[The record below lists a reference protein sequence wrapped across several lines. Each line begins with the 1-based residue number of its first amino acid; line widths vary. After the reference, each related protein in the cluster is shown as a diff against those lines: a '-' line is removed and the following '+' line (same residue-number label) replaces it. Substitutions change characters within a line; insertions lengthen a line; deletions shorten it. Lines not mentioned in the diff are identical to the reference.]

1 MRLKISALLLMILTG
16 LGLLQVG
23 TALVGG
29 LALRQSNVALEAI
42 RTSALLPM
50 AHLKAISDAYA
61 VSVVDAA
68 HKLRNGNFDWAEA
81 AKAVDG
87 ATATIDTAWRAV
99 QVAALAAA
107 AQPHLQEARSR
118 KAAAQVVTEQLRA
131 IIRAEDRAALDTL
144 VRTTM
149 YPAIDPLTEAIG
161 ALLDVQIAEAGTQAV
176 AARDEAA
183 FDTVV
188 QAVMTSVALLL
199 LGAAAVLVVR
209 RVTRPL
215 REVAAAT
222 RTLAAGDFSVT
233 ISHGQRLDEV
243 GELAASVITFQVALR
258 EAAEARAR
266 HDELRASAE
275 AQRRAALIAMADTVE
290 REAGAA
296 VKRVVAQAAAMAVE
310 VEAVAASAEVVA
322 TESAAVTDATQQA
335 QQNVQGVAAATEQLA
350 ASIHEISRQVAGAS
364 EATQRAA
371 QQGTQGQERIATLV
385 RNVQQ
390 IGGVA
395 KSIADIAAQTNLL
408 ALNATIE
415 AARAGDAGKGF
426 AVVAGEVKALAAQ
439 TSRATEEIAREV
451 AEVAAATERA
461 VAVVTGMAHS
471 IASVDTA
478 TAAIALAM
486 EQQTAATQEISRA
499 VAETHS
505 ATMIA
510 TSRVAAVSTE
520 GATVGG
526 RSRQMRTVSAQVRDA
541 VAELR
546 EAMVRIVREA
556 VPDVDRRADQRV
568 ETDIE
573 LILQAAGVPAGTR
586 VRVSSL
592 SEGGCAL
599 EPGGPALP
607 VGAMVSLRG
616 TGSAASLVLR
626 AQVVVEGPDPL
637 PTRLRFHDLDDA
649 KREMLRAMI
658 AKPAAFGR
666 IAA

>member
-1 MRLKISALLLMILTG
+1 MRLRISALLLMILTG
-16 LGLLQVG
+16 LGLLHVG

-50 AHLKAISDAYA
+50 DHLKAISDAYA

-81 AKAVDG
+81 YKAVDG
-87 ATATIDTAWRAV
+87 AAATIDTAWRAV
-99 QVAALAAA
+99 QVAPFAAV
-107 AQPHLQEARSR
+107 AQPRLQEARSR
-118 KAAAQVVTEQLRA
+118 KAAAQVVVEQLRT

-161 ALLDVQIAEAGTQAV
+161 ALLDVLIAEAGTQAV

-183 FDTVV
+183 FDTVM

-199 LGAAAVLVVR
+199 LGAAAILVVL

-215 REVAAAT
+215 RHVAAAT
-222 RTLAAGDFSVT
+222 RMLAAGDLSVA
-233 ISHGQRLDEV
+233 IPHGQRHDEV
-243 GELAASVITFQVALR
+243 GELAASVTTFQAALR
-258 EAAEARAR
+258 EASETRV
-266 HDELRASAE
+266 RASAE
-275 AQRRAALIAMADTVE
+275 VERKNALIAMADTVE

-322 TESAAVTDATQQA
+322 TESAAVTEATQQA

-371 QQGTQGQERIATLV
+371 QQGTQGQERIAALV
-385 RNVQQ
+385 QSVQQ

-439 TSRATEEIAREV
+439 TSRATQEIAREV

-505 ATMIA
+505 ATLVA
-510 TSRVAAVSTE
+510 ASRVAAVSTE

-526 RSRQMRTVSAQVRDA
+526 RSRQMRTVSAQVRNA
-541 VAELR
+541 VAELGQ
-546 EAMVRIVREA
+546 AMVRIVREA
-556 VPDVDRRADQRV
+556 VPDVDRRADPRV
-568 ETDIE
+568 VTDIE
-573 LILQAAGVPAGTR
+573 LILQAPGVPAGTR
-586 VRVSSL
+586 MRVSSL

-607 VGAMVSLRG
+607 VGATVSLRG
-616 TGSAASLVLR
+616 TGAAASLVLR
-626 AQVVVEGPDPL
+626 AEVVVEGPAPL

-649 KREMLRAMI
+649 KRGMLRAMI
-658 AKPAAFGR
+658 ERPAAFGR
-666 IAA
+666 TAA

>member
-1 MRLKISALLLMILTG
+1 MRLKISALLLLILAG
-16 LGLLQVG
+16 LGLLKVG

-29 LALRQSNVALEAI
+29 LALRQSSSALETI

-50 AHLKAISDAYA
+50 DHLKAISDSYA

-68 HKLRNGNFDWAEA
+68 HKLRNDNFDWAEA

-87 ATATIDTAWRAV
+87 AARTIDTAWRAV
-99 QVAALAAA
+99 QAAPLAAV
-107 AQPHLQEARSR
+107 AQPHLQAARGH
-118 KAAAQVVTEQLRA
+118 KAAAQGVVEQLRA
-131 IIRAEDRAALDTL
+131 IIRAQDRAALDTL

-161 ALLDVQIAEAGTQAV
+161 LLLDVQIAEAGAQAM
-176 AARDEAA
+176 AARDEAV

-188 QAVMTSVALLL
+188 QTFMTGVALLL
-199 LGAAAVLVVR
+199 AGAAAVLVVL

-215 REVAAAT
+215 RQVAAAT
-222 RTLAAGDFSVT
+222 RTLAGGDLSVT
-233 ISHGQRLDEV
+233 IPHGQRHDEV

-266 HDELRASAE
+266 HEELRASAE
-275 AQRRAALIAMADTVE
+275 SERRNALIAMADTVE

-296 VKRVVAQAAAMAVE
+296 VKRVVAQAAAMTEEA
-310 VEAVAASAEVVA
+310 EAVAASAELVA
-322 TESAAVTDATQQA
+322 AESAAVTDATQQT

-350 ASIHEISRQVAGAS
+350 ASIQEISRQVAGAS

-371 QQGTQGQERIATLV
+371 QQGSQGQERIAALV
-385 RNVQQ
+385 QSVQQ

-451 AEVAAATERA
+451 SEVAAATERA
-461 VAVVTGMAHS
+461 VAVVTGMANS
-471 IASVDTA
+471 IASVDMA

-486 EQQTAATQEISRA
+486 EQQTAATHEISRA
-499 VAETHS
+499 VAETNS
-505 ATMIA
+505 ATVVAA
-510 TSRVAAVSTE
+510 TRVAVVSSE
-520 GATVGG
+520 SATVGG
-526 RSRQMRTVSAQVRDA
+526 RSRQMRTGSAQVRNA
-541 VAELR
+541 VADLR
-546 EAMVRIVREA
+546 EAMVRIVRQA
-556 VPDVDRRADQRV
+556 VPDVDRRAEPRA

-573 LILQAAGVPAGTR
+573 VILEAANVPAGTR
-586 VRVSSL
+586 VRVSNL

-599 EPGGPALP
+599 QPDGPALP
-607 VGAMVSLRG
+607 IGALVGLRG
-616 TGSAASLVLR
+616 TGMAASLSLR
-626 AQVVVEGPDPL
+626 AEVVSGEPGEKT
-637 PTRLRFHDLDDA
+637 TRLRFQGLDDA

-658 AKPAAFGR
+658 AKSAAFGR
-666 IAA
+666 TAA

>member
-1 MRLKISALLLMILTG
+1 MRLKISALLLVILTG

-23 TALVGG
+23 TTLVGG
-29 LALRQSNVALEAI
+29 FALRQSNVALETI
-42 RTSALLPM
+42 RSSALLPM

-87 ATATIDTAWRAV
+87 AAATIDTAWRAV
-99 QVAALAAA
+99 QAAPLVEA
-107 AQPHLQEARSR
+107 AQPLLQEARSR
-118 KAAAQVVTEQLRA
+118 KAAAQLVTERLRA
-131 IIRAEDRAALDTL
+131 IIRAQDTAALDTL
-144 VRTTM
+144 VRTAM

-161 ALLDVQIAEAGTQAV
+161 ALLDVQIAYAGTQAV

-183 FDTVV
+183 FDTAM
-188 QAVMTSVALLL
+188 QAIMTGVALVL
-199 LGAAAVLVVR
+199 LGAAAVLVKL

-215 REVAAAT
+215 RQVTAAT
-222 RTLAAGDFSVT
+222 RTLAGGDFSVT
-233 ISHGQRLDEV
+233 IPHGQRLDEV
-243 GELAASVITFQVALR
+243 GELAGSVITFQIALR
-258 EAAEARAR
+258 DAAQARAR
-266 HDELRASAE
+266 HEELRASAE
-275 AQRRAALIAMADTVE
+275 AERKAALTTMADTVE
-290 REAGAA
+290 REAAAA
-296 VKRVVAQAAAMAVE
+296 VKRVVAQAALMADE
-310 VEAVAASAEVVA
+310 AEAVAASAEVVA
-322 TESAAVTDATQQA
+322 ADSAAVSQATQQA

-371 QQGTQGQERIATLV
+371 QQGNQGQERIATLV

-461 VAVVTGMAHS
+461 VAVVTGMANS

-505 ATMIA
+505 ATMVA
-510 TSRVAAVSTE
+510 ASRVAAVSSE
-520 GATVGG
+520 SAAVGG
-526 RSRQMRTVSAQVRDA
+526 RSRQMRTGSAQVRNA

-546 EAMVRIVREA
+546 EAVVRIVREA
-556 VPDVDRRADQRV
+556 VPDVDRRADGRV

-616 TGSAASLVLR
+616 TGAAASLILR
-626 AQVVVEGPDPL
+626 AEVVVEGPDPA
-637 PTRLRFHDLDDA
+637 PTRLRFLDLDDA

-658 AKPAAFGR
+658 AKPAVFGR

>member
-1 MRLKISALLLMILTG
+1 MRLKISVLLLLILAG
-16 LGLLQVG
+16 LAVLKVG
-23 TALVGG
+23 TAVKGG
-29 LALRQSNVALEAI
+29 LALRQSSFALETI
-42 RTSALLPM
+42 RTSALSPM
-50 AHLKAISDAYA
+50 VDLKAISDAYA

-81 AKAVDG
+81 AKAVEG
-87 ATATIDTAWRAV
+87 AAATIESAWRGV
-99 QVAALAAA
+99 QAAPLAAV
-107 AQPHLQEARSR
+107 AQPHLQAARGH
-118 KAAAQVVTEQLRA
+118 KAGAEVVVEQLRA
-131 IIRAEDRAALDTL
+131 IIRTQDRAALDIL

-161 ALLDVQIAEAGTQAV
+161 LLLDVQIAEARAQAT
-176 AARDEAA
+176 AALDEAMSDSA
-183 FDTVV
+183 AQTL
-188 QAVMTSVALLL
+188 MTGVALLL
-199 LGAAAVLVVR
+199 AVAAAVLVVL

-215 REVAAAT
+215 RRVAVAT
-222 RTLAAGDFSVT
+222 RTIAGGDLSVA
-233 ISHGQRLDEV
+233 IPHGQRRDEV
-243 GELAASVITFQVALR
+243 GELAASVITVQMALR

-266 HDELRASAE
+266 HDELRASVE
-275 AQRRAALIAMADTVE
+275 TGRKAALIGMADTVE

-296 VKRVVAQAAAMAVE
+296 VKRVVAQAAIMADEAEAM
-310 VEAVAASAEVVA
+310 AASAEVVA
-322 TESAAVTDATQQA
+322 TDSAAVTQATHQA

-451 AEVAAATERA
+451 TEVAAATERA
-461 VAVVTGMAHS
+461 VAVVTDIAHS
-471 IASVDTA
+471 IAAVDAA

-499 VAETHS
+499 VAETSS
-505 ATMIA
+505 ATSVAA
-510 TSRVAAVSTE
+510 TRVAAVSSE
-520 GATVGG
+520 SAAVGG
-526 RSRQMRTVSAQVRDA
+526 RARQMRTGSAQVRNA

-556 VPDVDRRADQRV
+556 VPDVDRRADPRV

-573 LILQAAGVPAGTR
+573 VVLDAPGVPAGTR
-586 VRVSSL
+586 VQIANL

-599 EPGGPALP
+599 RPGGPDLP
-607 VGAMVSLRG
+607 LGAAIVLRG
-616 TGSAASLVLR
+616 TGPAASLVLR
-626 AQVVVEGPDPL
+626 AEVVAGASGQPPM
-637 PTRLRFHDLDDA
+637 RLRFQDLDEA
-649 KREMLRAMI
+649 KRGMLRAMM
-658 AKPAAFGR
+658 AKLAAPGQL
-666 IAA
+666 AA

>member
-461 VAVVTGMAHS
+461 VAVVTGMANS
-471 IASVDTA
+471 IASVDMA

-505 ATMIA
+505 ATLVA
-510 TSRVAAVSTE
+510 ASRVAAVSTE

-526 RSRQMRTVSAQVRDA
+526 RSRQMRTVSAQVRNA
-541 VAELR
+541 VAELGQ
-546 EAMVRIVREA
+546 AMVRIVREA
-556 VPDVDRRADQRV
+556 VPDVDRRADPRV
-568 ETDIE
+568 VTDIE
-573 LILQAAGVPAGTR
+573 LILQAPGVPAGTR
-586 VRVSSL
+586 MRVSSL

-607 VGAMVSLRG
+607 VGATVSLRG
-616 TGSAASLVLR
+616 TGAAASLVLR
-626 AQVVVEGPDPL
+626 AEVVVEGPAPL

-649 KREMLRAMI
+649 KRGMLRAMI
-658 AKPAAFGR
+658 ERPAAFGR
-666 IAA
+666 AAA

>member
-1 MRLKISALLLMILTG
+1 MRLKISSLLLLILAG

-29 LALRQSNVALEAI
+29 FALRQSNVAVEMI

-50 AHLKAISDAYA
+50 VHLKAMSDAYA

-99 QVAALAAA
+99 QVAPLAAVA
-107 AQPHLQEARSR
+107 HPHLQEARSR
-118 KAAAQVVTEQLRA
+118 KAAAQDVVQQLRA
-131 IIRAEDRAALDTL
+131 IIRAEDRAALDTV

-161 ALLDVQIAEAGTQAV
+161 ALLDVQIAEAGTQALE
-176 AARDEAA
+176 ARDEAA
-183 FDTVV
+183 FDIAV
-188 QAVMTSVALLL
+188 QAILTGVALLL
-199 LGAAAVLVVR
+199 LGAAAVLVVV

-215 REVAAAT
+215 RQVAAAT
-222 RTLAAGDFSVT
+222 RTLAGGDLSVA
-233 ISHGQRLDEV
+233 IPHGQRQDEV
-243 GELAASVITFQVALR
+243 GGLAASVITFQLALR
-258 EAAEARAR
+258 EAAEARAQN
-266 HDELRASAE
+266 DEVRASAE
-275 AQRRAALIAMADTVE
+275 GERKTALIAMADTVE

-296 VKRVVAQAAAMAVE
+296 VKRVVAQAAAMADE
-310 VEAVAASAEVVA
+310 AEAVAASAEVVA
-322 TESAAVTDATQQA
+322 TESAAVTEATHQA

-371 QQGTQGQERIATLV
+371 QQGSQGQERIAALV
-385 RNVQQ
+385 QSVQQ

-461 VAVVTGMAHS
+461 VAVVTGMANS
-471 IASVDTA
+471 IASVDMA

-505 ATMIA
+505 ATVVAA
-510 TSRVAAVSTE
+510 TRVAAVSSE
-520 GATVGG
+520 SAAVGG
-526 RSRQMRTVSAQVRDA
+526 RSRQMRTGSAQVRNA
-541 VAELR
+541 VADLR
-546 EAMVRIVREA
+546 EAMVRIVRQS
-556 VPDVDRRADQRV
+556 VPEVDRRSDPRA

-573 LILQAAGVPAGTR
+573 FILEAASVPAGTR

-599 EPGGPALP
+599 QPGGPALH
-607 VGAMVSLRG
+607 VGALVGLRG
-616 TGSAASLVLR
+616 TGMVAALALR
-626 AQVVVEGPDPL
+626 AEVVSGDPGEQT
-637 PTRLRFHDLDDA
+637 TRLRFQALDDA
-649 KREMLRAMI
+649 KREMLRALL
-658 AKPAAFGR
+658 AKSAVFGR
-666 IAA
+666 TAA